1 MGSYW
6 GVDMKRMFHRK
17 DTEALMDE
25 EVLTLFVKN
34 LRWEDNILI
43 RQAEGFLSSS
53 QRKAMIDLWSKD
65 SEGILRPQGRGQYE
79 WTAKSKAPKPLQ
91 RETWVELPGTKP
103 NETFEARIAEF
114 LNEVSEKVV
123 L

>member
-1 MGSYW
+1 
-6 GVDMKRMFHRK
+6 MFHRN

-25 EVLTLFVKN
+25 EVSQFFVKE

-43 RQAEGFLSSS
+43 RQAEGFLSSL
-53 QRKAMIDLWSKD
+53 QRKAMIDLWSKE
-65 SEGILRPQGRGQYE
+65 EGILRSQGPGQYE
-79 WTAKSKAPKPLQ
+79 WTAKSKVPEPLQ
-91 RETWVELPGTKP
+91 RNTWVELPGTEV
-103 NETFEARIAEF
+103 NETFEAHVAEF